1 MKRWSGSLLFHN
13 CISGDILVRHTGRKK
28 YSSIRKASRYIIFF
42 PHGRVAKLLNY
53 VSVLIVFTGKAFAK
67 FSEEIIAPAWFAGL

>member
-1 MKRWSGSLLFHN
+1 MMRWSGCLLFHN
-13 CISGDILVRHTGRKK
+13 CIGGYTLVRHTGRKK
-28 YSSIRKASRYIIFF
+28 YSSKKKQADTFFF

-53 VSVLIVFTGKAFAK
+53 VSLLTVFTGKAFAK